1 MLLILILLV
10 TLGVQNKRRRVVR
23 GEDVKIKRPEQFVRE
38 NRIKEGSLNKM
49 NRRKKQAEKR
59 KNANVPKNKIKN
71 TIGLIVR
78 IHGGRHSNN
87 DIKKEL
93 TNMKLNNKYDAVFI
107 KLDEDTIKK
116 LSALDAYLAYGY
128 ISHKSVIE
136 LVHRRAYY
144 LKGGKRSPLSD
155 NLTVEKAL
163 GDKNILCLNDL
174 SHEIFNLGP
183 NFDHCNNM
191 LSTFQLSAPIG
202 HYEKKI
208 LQNHDEVEEKG
219 GFLGEKMEDFL
230 NKIL

>member
-1 MLLILILLV
+1 
-10 TLGVQNKRRRVVR
+10 
-23 GEDVKIKRPEQFVRE
+23 
-38 NRIKEGSLNKM
+38 M

-59 KNANVPKNKIKN
+59 KNPKVPKNKIKN
-71 TIGLIVR
+71 TTGLIVR

-93 TNMKLNNKYDAVFI
+93 SNMKLNNKYDAVFI

-128 ISHKSVIE
+128 VSHKSVIE

-144 LKGGKRSPLSD
+144 LRSGKRSPLSD
-155 NLTVEKAL
+155 NITVEKAL

-174 SHEIFNLGP
+174 SHEIFNIGE

-191 LSTFQLSAPIG
+191 LCTFQLSAPIG

-219 GFLGEKMEDFL
+219 GFLGDKMEDFL
-230 NKIL
+230 SKIL

>member
-1 MLLILILLV
+1 MILILLV

>member
-1 MLLILILLV
+1 
-10 TLGVQNKRRRVVR
+10 
-23 GEDVKIKRPEQFVRE
+23 
-38 NRIKEGSLNKM
+38 M
-49 NRRKKQAEKR
+49 NRRKKQAERR
-59 KNANVPKNKIKN
+59 KNAKNVPKNKIKD
-71 TIGLIVR
+71 TTGLIVR

-93 TNMKLNNKYDAVFI
+93 TSMKLNNKYDAIFI

-144 LKGGKRSPLSD
+144 LKAGKRSPLSD
-155 NLTVEKAL
+155 NLAVEKAL

-174 SHEIFNLGP
+174 SHEIFNIGP

-219 GFLGEKMEDFL
+219 GFLGDKMEEFL
-230 NKIL
+230 TKIL